1 MSSQRINLSFLNI
14 ICRVVT
20 LGLIALNKI
29 AFSKLAAVAA
39 DSVVKYF
46 SPRAN
51 GDEIVI
57 LASRRNFFSFFLL
70 ILYISELP
78 ASSDEESESSE

>member
-14 ICRVVT
+14 ICRVVV
-20 LGLIALNKI
+20 LGFIALNKI
-29 AFSKLAAVAA
+29 ACSKLAAVAA

-46 SPRAN
+46 SPSAS

-57 LASRRNFFSFFLL
+57 LASRRNFFSFFFF
-70 ILYISELP
+70 IRSISELP